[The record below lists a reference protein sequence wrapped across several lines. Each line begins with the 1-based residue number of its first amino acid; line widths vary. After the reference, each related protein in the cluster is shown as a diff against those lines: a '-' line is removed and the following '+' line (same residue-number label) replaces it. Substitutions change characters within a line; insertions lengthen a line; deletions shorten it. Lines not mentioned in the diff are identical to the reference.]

1 MPDFRYAQGR
11 IPETVAFISEEIR
24 EFDAD
29 YAEKTWKDYRDDR
42 KLQKLMDRTVENVL
56 TALVEACG
64 TILSQE
70 GTAVESYAEAL
81 SRAGKLFGFT
91 EEEQQRLEKL
101 AIQRN
106 RLAHRYLA
114 FAGRPSVFS
123 RGRGPSFAGS
133 FPTFS
138 PERKGEMICSLLRV
152 PVLENSV
159 QFPGVSADARPRSR
173 ASSAWARAGS

>member
-56 TALVEACG
+56 TALVEVCG

-81 SRAGKLFGFT
+81 SRSGKLFGFT

-106 RLAHRYLA
+106 RLAHRYLDFRWQA
-114 FAGRPSVFS
+114 VSLFS
-123 RGRGPSFAGS
+123 RERPLVRRLLADLLSREEKRKDLFPPSG
-133 FPTFS
+133 
-138 PERKGEMICSLLRV
+138 
-152 PVLENSV
+152 
-159 QFPGVSADARPRSR
+159 PRS
-173 ASSAWARAGS
+173 